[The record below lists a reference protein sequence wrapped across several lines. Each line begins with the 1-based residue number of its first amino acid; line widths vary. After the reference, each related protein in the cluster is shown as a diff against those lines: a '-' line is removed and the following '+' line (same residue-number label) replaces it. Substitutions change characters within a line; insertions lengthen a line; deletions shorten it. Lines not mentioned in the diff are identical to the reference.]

1 MLGAVAR
8 GRQRVDSRDL
18 DRPSRRAKVRDGRER
33 AGLGRTVSD
42 PGATRAQARSSVRL
56 NATAGLGQF

>member
-1 MLGAVAR
+1 MLSASHGGRPLATRAISAVRHGA
-8 GRQRVDSRDL
+8 Q
-18 DRPSRRAKVRDGRER
+18 VRDGRER

-56 NATAGLGQF
+56 SATAGLGQF